1 MYYRL
6 LAILSDIFDYPQWL
20 RQMHLPA
27 WWTEGVKKGKVIL
40 KELLELFYESCICS
54 CGIHTPHLRRY
65 QYSSDSTSGFHY
77 VAPSICYSQH
87 VVHNTGVKLP

>member
-40 KELLELFYESCICS
+40 KAENKSRPAVCQS
-54 CGIHTPHLRRY
+54 P
-65 QYSSDSTSGFHY
+65 STSRAIFFT
-77 VAPSICYSQH
+77 PSYCKNKFYF
-87 VVHNTGVKLP
+87 P